1 MLAAIKLEGEREGVK
16 KKACTKQTQSPPPT
30 PPPPLQDNIYTSS
43 EAPHMHTSM
52 PKRDIKYNQ
61 FKCHGSW

>member
-1 MLAAIKLEGEREGVK
+1 MLAAIKLGFCFFFKERTLYK
-16 KKACTKQTQSPPPT
+16 TDST
-30 PPPPLQDNIYTSS
+30 PPLQNNIYTSS

-52 PKRDIKYNQ
+52 PKRDTKYNQ